1 MKQVLRSGIDRRYV
15 LLPLLIGITLVV
27 SMYFVLEARREVTR
41 NLTAELRERED
52 RMRQIDELIHT
63 SLSSE
68 SAQRGFL
75 LTGDPAY
82 LTPYASGRESS
93 SALLDK
99 LIPRYQEKEP
109 SEVAALQS
117 VKATLAT
124 KYDEMDRTIAMVQS
138 DKRGE
143 ALRLIGTDVGM
154 HAMSQVR
161 EEMNA
166 LRSRENTRINDGI
179 ALWNSQVRVI
189 RVTNLASTIF
199 TLLLLIAVGLLA
211 SHEIKRRNLA
221 TRELELEVSLRTA
234 ELRELS
240 EHMLRISE
248 VEKSA
253 LARELHDE
261 LGGLLVAMRMDFS
274 QLRRKVHLPD
284 AAAEERWERI
294 DKGLKMG
301 VELKRRVIE
310 GLRPTLLD
318 NMGLVVALRWL
329 AEQSCE
335 QGNIRLVTRLPE
347 KEPELNS
354 DAVIAVFRTVQEAFS
369 NVLKHARASEVKL
382 EMVVDNDY
390 ATITVEDNGVG
401 LPAGASERAGSHG
414 LKQMR
419 FRMQAIRGSS
429 EVATGPS
436 GGTITKIR
444 FPMASNMR
452 AKVGAW

>member
-1 MKQVLRSGIDRRYV
+1 V
-15 LLPLLIGITLVV
+15 LLPLLVGIALVV

-41 NLTAELRERED
+41 QLTAELRERES
-52 RMRQIDELIHT
+52 RMRQIDELIHSCLT
-63 SLSSE
+63 AE

-82 LTPYASGRESS
+82 LPSYTAARESAAS
-93 SALLDK
+93 LLAG
-99 LIPRYQEKEP
+99 LLPLYQEKEA
-109 SEVAALQS
+109 SEVPVLQD
-117 VKATLAT
+117 VKGRLVAS
-124 KYDEMDRTIAMVQS
+124 YDEMDRTIDVARSGSREEAVRLMSTAGTQAM
-138 DKRGE
+138 
-143 ALRLIGTDVGM
+143 A
-154 HAMSQVR
+154 QVR
-161 EEMNA
+161 ADLESI
-166 LRSRENTRINDGI
+166 RSRENKRNSDGV
-179 ALWNSQVRVI
+179 AMWNSQVRVI
-189 RVTNLASTIF
+189 KLTNLASTIF
-199 TLLLLIAVGLLA
+199 TLLLLVAVGLLI
-211 SHEIKRRNLA
+211 SHEIKRRNQA
-221 TRELELEVSLRTA
+221 TKQLELEVSLRTA

-274 QLRRKVHLPD
+274 QLRRKIQLPD

-335 QGNIRLVTRLPE
+335 QGNIRLITQLPE

-369 NVLKHARASEVKL
+369 NILKHARASEVTL
-382 EMVVDNDY
+382 EMNIDDDY
-390 ATITVEDNGVG
+390 ATITVQDNGVG
-401 LPAGASERAGSHG
+401 IPQGAPDRAGSHG
-414 LKQMR
+414 LKQMK
-419 FRMQAIRGSS
+419 FRMQAIRGTSDVS
-429 EVATGPS
+429 NSPTS
-436 GGTITKIR
+436 GTITKIR

-452 AKVGAW
+452 SKVGAW